1 MVDEAGDATI
11 TYRDYWEDLTALSE
25 GNLVEL
31 DNERTALVMYQEV
44 VGQLI
49 SRTVEFQNAG
59 VEREDMMLQLEQI
72 EQHLK
77 EDFIN
82 IEDKEIK
89 QLIDNINTAKKM
101 VDAVFIKKEQRNE

>member
-1 MVDEAGDATI
+1 
-11 TYRDYWEDLTALSE
+11 
-25 GNLVEL
+25 
-31 DNERTALVMYQEV
+31 
-44 VGQLI
+44 
-49 SRTVEFQNAG
+49 
-59 VEREDMMLQLEQI
+59 MMLQLEQI